1 MKDNFEKI
9 SEFTI
14 LKSLNVKDNKS
25 WLNNNKTGFFIYF
38 KKAFILFII
47 LFLFIFILFNIIFS
61 DKEKLNLDSLRKK
74 NFEKNFDYHRYEKE
88 LITEK
93 IQKYAGYE
101 QNDNE
106 PYFLNGIIRKF
117 KPKKCLEI
125 GVAKGGSSVI
135 ILNALKDIN
144 KSFLISLDIREN
156 YYINQS
162 LKTGFIVKK
171 YFSEL
176 ANNKWRLYTG
186 KQPHIFLSK
195 LNLKFDF
202 LFLDTVHL
210 NILEVLPF
218 LENSAIVV
226 LHDIIFHFP
235 SCNYYK
241 N

>member
-135 ILNALKDIN
+135 
-144 KSFLISLDIREN
+144 
-156 YYINQS
+156 
-162 LKTGFIVKK
+162 KK